1 MNENESN
8 KKNGKK
14 ELKLR
19 NVSDGFYKFLI
30 ALVIITII
38 AMIIILIIMANNRKL
53 QKQLENIPSESDSFK
68 AEVEEYRDQQQSI
81 YQESIDDLK
90 DHTVY
95 HADGTVTYFDD
106 FMESDYPN
114 MTLDKYIEYS
124 YDNGDILQ
132 CDFVGSNLYV
142 LLVYALNQVNINNSF
157 NDIYTCNISDDVHEI
172 KTAMI
177 FQCTAHGSNGHTVTA
192 TIDCSNIKVRIDSI
206 E

>member
-8 KKNGKK
+8 KKNEKK

-38 AMIIILIIMANNRKL
+38 AMILIIMANNRKL